1 MLGCDTPLQSVV
13 VSLASGG
20 IAGGLG
26 LVVDL
31 GIVPVALL
39 AAACA
44 LAGEVGAH
52 AVRGDDQWRAA
63 VARLSGESTET
74 DVRARR

>member
-26 LVVDL
+26 LAADL
-31 GIVPVALL
+31 GIASVALL

>member
-1 MLGCDTPLQSVV
+1 MLGCDTSLQSVA

-20 IAGGLG
+20 VAGGLG
-26 LVVDL
+26 LVADL

-39 AAACA
+39 AAVCA
-44 LAGEVGAH
+44 FAGEVGAH
-52 AVRGDDQWRAA
+52 AVRGDDQWRAV